1 MGSQNEPQWKPHA
14 VAAGLLI
21 LDSLVIGG
29 APTGPW
35 EDSSFSRGVIGLVG
49 ACLAYVAWYRRTFK
63 RKGLVPWIDLWEKP
77 EESARLVLY
86 ASIGFLAIAWVAGN
100 PMQPHLPDPTG
111 LVLVLVGLLLG
122 LQAIYVY
129 LVTVSYTHL
138 TLPTICSV

>member
-1 MGSQNEPQWKPHA
+1 MVSQSEPQWKPHA
-14 VAAGLLI
+14 VAAVLLI
-21 LDSLVIGG
+21 LDALVFGV
-29 APTGPW
+29 APSGPW
-35 EDSSFSRGVIGLVG
+35 DDSSFSRGVIGLVG

-86 ASIGFLAIAWVAGN
+86 ASIGFLAISWVAGN

-122 LQAIYVY
+122 LQAVYAY
-129 LVTVSYTHL
+129 LVIGPL
-138 TLPTICSV
+138 KEE